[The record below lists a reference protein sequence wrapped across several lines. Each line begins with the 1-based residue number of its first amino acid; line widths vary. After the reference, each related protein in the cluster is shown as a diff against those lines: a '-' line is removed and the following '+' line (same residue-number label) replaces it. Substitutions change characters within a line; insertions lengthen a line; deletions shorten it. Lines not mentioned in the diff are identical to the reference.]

1 MKAVRDGHWS
11 RPSSDL
17 GVVGM
22 MAFLNFCQTLMV
34 AIQVVCS
41 PKKGQK
47 ARKAAEG
54 TGTGQA
60 QKIRVEEHATFCKL
74 ELELDRILTLDAAK
88 ST

>member
-1 MKAVRDGHWS
+1 MKAVRDGYWS
-11 RPSSDL
+11 CLSSDL

-41 PKKGQK
+41 LKKGQK

-54 TGTGQA
+54 TGTG
-60 QKIRVEEHATFCKL
+60 
-74 ELELDRILTLDAAK
+74 
-88 ST
+88 

>member
-17 GVVGM
+17 GFVGM

-41 PKKGQK
+41 PKKGGNRAFQS
-47 ARKAAEG
+47 RG
-54 TGTGQA
+54 
-60 QKIRVEEHATFCKL
+60 KL
-74 ELELDRILTLDAAK
+74 LKELALDRHRK
-88 ST
+88 